1 MLNRKILVVDDE
13 VLIRESVQL
22 GLEWVEGWKVLKAG
36 SGSDGFARARAEQPD
51 AILLDVTM
59 PGMDGTAT
67 LRKLQQ
73 DQATRHIP
81 VIMLTAL
88 ADEEDRRRYGE
99 MGAAWLIAKP
109 FDPMRLCG
117 QVAGALGWKI
127 PSAAEEQG

>member
-1 MLNRKILVVDDE
+1 MLNRIILVVDDE

-67 LRKLQQ
+67 LQKLQQ
-73 DQATRHIP
+73 DEATRHIP

-109 FDPMRLCG
+109 FDPIQLRD
-117 QVAGALGWKI
+117 QVAHVLG
-127 PSAAEEQG
+127 